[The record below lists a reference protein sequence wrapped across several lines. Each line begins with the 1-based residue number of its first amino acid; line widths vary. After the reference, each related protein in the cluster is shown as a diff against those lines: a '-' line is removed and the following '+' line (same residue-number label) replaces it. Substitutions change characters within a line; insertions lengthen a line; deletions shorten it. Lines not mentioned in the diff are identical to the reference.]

1 MPRTAAA
8 FLVGSLAIVGL
19 PPLNGFVSEWVI
31 FQGLMQAGTTSGAL
45 RVAST
50 TTAGLALTG
59 ALALA
64 CFTKLHGTVFHGTPR
79 DTSVTPSGDPEKG
92 LTAPQLVL
100 AGACIAIGLLPV
112 LVMPAVAR
120 AAGVIL
126 GIGGAPGE
134 LAAAGAPAA
143 AISFVALALAG
154 LLAVLWVSRPALAAR
169 RSGPRIETWGCAYPR
184 VTSRMQYSAS
194 GFAASL
200 LTLFGSLSGSRI
212 EAGPGWFH
220 THPADPVL
228 DTLGRPLWERLVG
241 RAASRLRVLQT
252 GRLRLYLLYV
262 IFCLLALLF
271 YLWGMTAR

>member
-1 MPRTAAA
+1 
-8 FLVGSLAIVGL
+8 
-19 PPLNGFVSEWVI
+19 
-31 FQGLMQAGTTSGAL
+31 
-45 RVAST
+45 
-50 TTAGLALTG
+50 
-59 ALALA
+59 
-64 CFTKLHGTVFHGTPR
+64 
-79 DTSVTPSGDPEKG
+79 
-92 LTAPQLVL
+92 
-100 AGACIAIGLLPV
+100 
-112 LVMPAVAR
+112 
-120 AAGVIL
+120 
-126 GIGGAPGE
+126 
-134 LAAAGAPAA
+134 
-143 AISFVALALAG
+143 
-154 LLAVLWVSRPALAAR
+154 
-169 RSGPRIETWGCAYPR
+169 
-184 VTSRMQYSAS
+184 MQYSAS